1 MLRKEFEKSY
11 SVKAKTDQEGETD
24 SSNSNHGDNG
34 TG

>member
-1 MLRKEFEKSY
+1 MLRKESEKSDL
-11 SVKAKTDQEGETD
+11 VKTKIDQEGETD